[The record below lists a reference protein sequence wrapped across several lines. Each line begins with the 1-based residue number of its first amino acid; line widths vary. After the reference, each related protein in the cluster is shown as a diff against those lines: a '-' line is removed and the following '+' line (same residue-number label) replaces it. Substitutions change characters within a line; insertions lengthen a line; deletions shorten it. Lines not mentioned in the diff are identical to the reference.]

1 MSEKQ
6 QRLGCVGET
15 IRLGYWFFASLR
27 WVDDAHSVGED
38 DRELWGQV
46 GVLCACSLAR

>member
-6 QRLGCVGET
+6 QRLGYVGEM

-27 WVDDAHSVGED
+27 WVVGAHS
-38 DRELWGQV
+38 
-46 GVLCACSLAR
+46 